1 MRRSSAM
8 SVLPSIAGGASTLAT
23 TNRGNASGTAAV
35 SAVEVSGCCV
45 EVVNED
51 VVADTFGV

>member
-1 MRRSSAM
+1 M